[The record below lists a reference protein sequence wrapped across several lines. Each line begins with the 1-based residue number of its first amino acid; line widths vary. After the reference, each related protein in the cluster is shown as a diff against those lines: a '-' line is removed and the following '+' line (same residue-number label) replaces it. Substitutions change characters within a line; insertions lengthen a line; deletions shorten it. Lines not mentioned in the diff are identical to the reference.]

1 MLMELSAT
9 AIALLLAAGVVL
21 DLLLGETPRWHPLVG
36 FGKLANAIEHRLNR
50 GGSRFPRGALAW
62 LLAVV
67 PIALL
72 AWAATV
78 APSMLAEPVAAAA
91 ATATAATPQPAAETA
106 SATVGMIGFALHAL
120 MLYFCIGLRSLR
132 DHNLPIAAA
141 LSRGD
146 LPAARYLTSRI
157 VSRDTANATPADL
170 AKASTESL
178 LENGNDA
185 VFGTLFWFAVAGGPG
200 AVLFRLANTLDA
212 MWGYRNARFLQFGCA
227 AARIDDALN
236 YIPARLTAL
245 SYVLLA
251 PTLAGKR
258 LAWHCWRTQAP
269 SWSSPNAGPVMS
281 SGAGA
286 LGLALGGAAVYDG
299 ETEQRPPLGSGN
311 AAQGADIQR
320 AWRLVARTTAL
331 WLTVAAAIAALTAAA
346 PTASAT
352 PATSATLATSAP
364 VWQASASAGGSHA

>member
-1 MLMELSAT
+1 MLMGLSAT

-36 FGKLANAIEHRLNR
+36 FGKLANAIERRLNR

-62 LLAVV
+62 LLAVAPV
-67 PIALL
+67 TML
-72 AWAATV
+72 AWV
-78 APSMLAEPVAAAA
+78 AA
-91 ATATAATPQPAAETA
+91 ATAAAAD
-106 SATVGMIGFALHAL
+106 SIIGLALHAL

-141 LSRGD
+141 LSNGD

-185 VFGTLFWFAVAGGPG
+185 VFGTLFWFAIAGGPG

-236 YIPARLTAL
+236 YVPARLTAL

-269 SWSSPNAGPVMS
+269 AWSSPNAGPVMS

-311 AAQGADIQR
+311 AAQGADISR
-320 AWRLVARTTAL
+320 AWQLVARTTAL
-331 WLTVAAAIAALTAAA
+331 WLAVAAAIAALTVAALTSA
-346 PTASAT
+346 TPTTLAASTT
-352 PATSATLATSAP
+352 PATSATSPKSTAA
-364 VWQASASAGGSHA
+364 AGDSRA